1 MSEESKGT
9 NFIIELPILEEEVSE
24 IPKIIGKRIL
34 VIEDE
39 EIIINMIKSILEEEE
54 HKVDL
59 AFNGEEALAKI
70 DTNLYDLIVC
80 DIRMPYMDGKRF
92 YNEIKNKR
100 EGLGDRIIFI
110 SGDTSD
116 KTIGFIN
123 ETGNKFLEK
132 PFKIKEFKNA
142 IYDSLL
148 KL

>member
-1 MSEESKGT
+1 
-9 NFIIELPILEEEVSE
+9 
-24 IPKIIGKRIL
+24 
-34 VIEDE
+34 
-39 EIIINMIKSILEEEE
+39 IKSILEEDE

-59 AFNGEEALAKI
+59 ASNGAEALAKI
-70 DTNLYDLIVC
+70 DKNFYDLIVC

-110 SGDTSD
+110 TGDTSD
-116 KTIGFIN
+116 KTVGFIN

-142 IYDSLL
+142 IYDSFL